1 MLKIA
6 TVSLNS
12 KWQDKKANQKVCE
25 AYISHASMQEVE
37 LIIFPEMTLTGF
49 SMDVKAIGEDENDS
63 TTLTFFSH
71 LAQKYHIAIIFGMV
85 FFDGDFGKNSA
96 IFIDECGKVKANYIK
111 IHPFS
116 LTDEDL
122 YYSKGSHIEVVDFK
136 NHHIALSIC
145 YDLRFAPL
153 YSILANQSDII
164 INIASWSK
172 KRLVHWETLLKAR
185 AIENQLYMIG
195 VNRTGMDENGFEY
208 DESSHIFDANGEEV
222 EVLNFFDDLKIYSI
236 DKAKIISFKNK
247 FDTTKDKRYDLYKK
261 L

>member
-6 TVSLNS
+6 MVSLNP

-49 SMDVKAIGEDENDS
+49 SMDIKAIAEDKNDS

-85 FFDGDFGKNSA
+85 FFDGAFGKNSA
-96 IFIDECGKVKANYIK
+96 IFIDEYGKIRANYVK

-116 LTDEDL
+116 LADEDL

-136 NHHIALSIC
+136 NYHIALSIC

-164 INIASWSK
+164 INIASWPK

-195 VNRTGMDENGFEY
+195 VNRTGMDGNGFEY

-222 EVLNFFDDLKIYSI
+222 EILDSFKLLKIYEISK
-236 DKAKIISFKNK
+236 DKTEKFKLRFN
-247 FDTTKDKRYDLYKK
+247 TIKDKRGDLYKK